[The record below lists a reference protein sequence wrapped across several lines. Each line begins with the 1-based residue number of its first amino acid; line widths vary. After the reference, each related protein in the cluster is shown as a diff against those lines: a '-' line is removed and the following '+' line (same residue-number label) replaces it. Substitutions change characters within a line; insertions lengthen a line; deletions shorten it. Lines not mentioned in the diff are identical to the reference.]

1 MPRIAYIEKKFQKA
15 TMGIIVYANQIIED
29 YAKQGLTLTLRQLYY
44 RFVAADLIP
53 NTQKSYSRL
62 GSIINDARLAGYL
75 DWNAIEDRGRNLIT
89 NPHWN
94 NPADIVE
101 TFARQFAVDK
111 WVGQKYRVEIWVE
124 KQALEAVIG
133 QAADEWDCPYFSC
146 KGYTSQSEMWRAA
159 QRFAQ
164 YRRNGQEPIIIHLGD
179 HDPSGIDMTR
189 DIDDRNNELF
199 GVAVKVDRIA
209 LNMDQIEQYKPPPNF
224 AKQTDSR
231 FEAYAEQFGDES
243 WELDALEPATL
254 NKLIQ
259 DRIRKYVNIR
269 KYNKRVKLEEEG
281 RKQLQGVSDRWDG
294 IIHELENDA
303 IYNGEADG
311 EEDDDE

>member
-1 MPRIAYIEKKFQKA
+1 
-15 TMGIIVYANQIIED
+15 
-29 YAKQGLTLTLRQLYY
+29 
-44 RFVAADLIP
+44 
-53 NTQKSYSRL
+53 
-62 GSIINDARLAGYL
+62 
-75 DWNAIEDRGRNLIT
+75 
-89 NPHWN
+89 
-94 NPADIVE
+94 
-101 TFARQFAVDK
+101 
-111 WVGQKYRVEIWVE
+111 
-124 KQALEAVIG
+124 
-133 QAADEWDCPYFSC
+133 
-146 KGYTSQSEMWRAA
+146 
-159 QRFAQ
+159 
-164 YRRNGQEPIIIHLGD
+164 
-179 HDPSGIDMTR
+179 MTR